1 MTRDPLLEKN
11 DHPIQFI
18 SSKIEDLMFKTTFDP
33 VTGEG
38 DVIVN
43 ISLIDENDLN
53 DVIKIFK
60 MAIMSGLSVSPY
72 AKLLHEGDEIGD
84 IVIEKGKVGIATV
97 CSITIDGVLLKAGIP
112 VNPTL
117 GGIAQ
122 IKKGTPVRF
131 TDILMYASTT
141 IDPLDVLM
149 SQKQTSITQLL
160 RTGSGNI
167 LANLREAPMA
177 ARNDIERTL
186 SDLMNAGFS
195 GILEVSEPN
204 TRILDVPVERDHLG
218 IAVIG
223 GTNPMA
229 AVQEQGIPIQINA
242 MSTTIGIDKLIH
254 ISEIAAAT
262 WK

>member
-1 MTRDPLLEKN
+1 MTLDTRFKKN
-11 DHPIQFI
+11 GFPIQFT

-33 VTGEG
+33 LTGEG

-43 ISLIDENDLN
+43 ISLIDENDLS

-60 MAIMSGLSVSPY
+60 MAIMGGLSVSPH
-72 AKLLHEGDEIGD
+72 AKLLHKGDEIGG
-84 IVIEKGKVGIATV
+84 IVIEKGKVGIATM
-97 CSITIDGVLLKAGIP
+97 CSVTIDGVLLKAGIP
-112 VNPTL
+112 LNPIL

-122 IKKGTPVRF
+122 IKKGVPVRF

-149 SQKQTSITQLL
+149 SQNQTSITQLL
-160 RTGSGNI
+160 ETGSGNI

-177 ARNDIERTL
+177 ARDDIDRTL
-186 SDLMNAGFS
+186 LDMMDAGFS

-223 GTNPMA
+223 GTNPIA
-229 AVQEQGIPIQINA
+229 FVREHGISIQNNSMTTMINI
-242 MSTTIGIDKLIH
+242 SDLIH
-254 ISEIAAAT
+254 ISEITAAT